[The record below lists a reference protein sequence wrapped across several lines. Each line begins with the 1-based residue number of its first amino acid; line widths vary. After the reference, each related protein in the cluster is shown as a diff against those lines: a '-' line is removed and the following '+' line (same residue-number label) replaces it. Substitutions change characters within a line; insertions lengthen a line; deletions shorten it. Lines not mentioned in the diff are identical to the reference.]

1 MAILNY
7 STTIDALK
15 TVGEVEY
22 ILIKHGA
29 KSILKDISPE
39 GSIDSLSFQVDTHY
53 GIMPIKL
60 PVNIEPVLK
69 VLINEKK
76 KKNSKVKA
84 TKDQAERVAWRI
96 LKDWVEAQMALIE
109 IEMVRMEQV
118 FLPYAI
124 LGNSGKT
131 VFENLESRQFLLSE

>member
-29 KSILKDISPE
+29 KSILKDISPD
-39 GSIDSLSFQVDTHY
+39 GSIGSLSFIVETPY
-53 GIMPIKL
+53 GPMPIRL
-60 PVNIEPVLK
+60 PVNVDPVLA
-69 VLINEKK
+69 VLIREKAK
-76 KKNSKVKA
+76 RKQTIKA
-84 TKDQAERVAWRI
+84 TKEQAERVAWRI

-109 IEMVRMEQV
+109 IEMVKMEQV

-124 LGNSGKT
+124 LGNSGQT
-131 VFENLESRQFLLSE
+131 VFENLQSRQFLLT

>member
-29 KSILKDISPE
+29 KSILKDIAPD
-39 GSIDSLSFQVDTHY
+39 GSIGSLSFMVETPY
-53 GIMPIKL
+53 GTMPIKL
-60 PVNIEPVLK
+60 PVNVAPVLK
-69 VLINEKK
+69 VLESEKK
-76 KKNSKVKA
+76 KRNSKVKA
-84 TKDQAERVAWRI
+84 TKEQAERVAWRI

-109 IEMVRMEQV
+109 IEMVKMEQV

-124 LGNSGKT
+124 LGESGQT
-131 VFENLESRQFLLSE
+131 VFEKLESRQFLLT

>member
-15 TVGEVEY
+15 TVAEVEY

-29 KSILKDISPE
+29 KSILKDIAPD
-39 GSIDSLSFQVDTHY
+39 GSISSVSFITDTPY
-53 GIMPIKL
+53 GPMPIKL
-60 PVNIEPVLK
+60 PVNIDPVLR
-69 VLINEKK
+69 VLIQEKK

-84 TKDQAERVAWRI
+84 TKEQAERVAWRI
-96 LKDWVEAQMALIE
+96 LKDWVAAQMALIE
-109 IEMVRMEQV
+109 IDMVKMEQI

-124 LGNSGKT
+124 LGDSGQT
-131 VFENLESRQFLLSE
+131 VFEKLESKKFLLT